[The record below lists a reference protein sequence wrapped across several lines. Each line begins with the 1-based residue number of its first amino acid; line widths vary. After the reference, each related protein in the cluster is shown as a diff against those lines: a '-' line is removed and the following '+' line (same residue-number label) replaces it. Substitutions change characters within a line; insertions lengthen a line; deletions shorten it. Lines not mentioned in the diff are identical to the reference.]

1 MHNNFFSFMFEFI
14 VEIKPGPCLRSVAT
28 DSETSLAVAIAIA
41 SKLVWGHP
49 GINTNSQAVMFED
62 VLAGA
67 LISFAEHVKELA
79 VGCEIHLERFADRK
93 SCTPASK
100 DAKRRLLE
108 AHRGMKD
115 EAKVNKFLQ
124 TMKRPDWGL
133 DWNNFGVWLENNPV
147 AKWMVFEKCFS
158 TRSDIAGFLFA
169 FSENNVSE
177 TSQRRLKE
185 DGRRQGDIISVLS
198 AARDMDEGDAK
209 NMDRDKTRMPTR
221 CDPQWRTEAK
231 GSKRKAKKSGK
242 GQLFAGGDEG
252 AKAPKTKKAATK
264 ILTKR
269 QKNAGVQ
276 AAASVDGMSSAQML
290 RRDERRDTE
299 LRAMQASIELIRQM
313 LEKDRQ
319 DKEK

>member
-1 MHNNFFSFMFEFI
+1 MRQKTAG
-14 VEIKPGPCLRSVAT
+14 V
-28 DSETSLAVAIAIA
+28 
-41 SKLVWGHP
+41 
-49 GINTNSQAVMFED
+49 QA
-62 VLAGA
+62 
-67 LISFAEHVKELA
+67 
-79 VGCEIHLERFADRK
+79 
-93 SCTPASK
+93 
-100 DAKRRLLE
+100 
-108 AHRGMKD
+108 
-115 EAKVNKFLQ
+115 
-124 TMKRPDWGL
+124 
-133 DWNNFGVWLENNPV
+133 
-147 AKWMVFEKCFS
+147 MVFEKCFS

-177 TSQRRLKE
+177 TSQRRLKARFE
-185 DGRRQGDIISVLS
+185 DGRRRGDIISVLS
-198 AARDMDEGDAK
+198 AARDMDERDAK

-252 AKAPKTKKAATK
+252 AKAPKTKKAAAK
-264 ILTKR
+264 IPTKR
-269 QKNAGVQ
+269 QKTAGVQ
-276 AAASVDGMSSAQML
+276 AAASVDGMSSAEML